1 MIIIFLP
8 VCIFCA
14 FLWGYIPRVFSEA
27 HFRDSFYGYRI
38 KFEFIFNAEKYFDG
52 KPKGD
57 FSLYKDFEFDEETS
71 YEISK
76 SICESFNLYISE
88 HFPSNDGKYNLGFC
102 MVQTCYRRWK
112 YESVPVYGCRL
123 IWGYKLKGPKQA
135 IITED
140 GEEYKVKMRFPA
152 NSREII
158 LDFLADYRLKQFKK
172 DKDEQDKV
180 KDKDGR
186 LGVGVAHDLGQSDD
200 VGPAGDVAQD
210 LDLALQAR
218 LLHGPHD
225 LDDAA
230 RPRVAVDRLEHLA
243 VLALSDLGFFVFV
256 FCFFV
261 VVGFV
266 GGDFWVERRQGGK
279 AWRLQAHTSQLF
291 FQKKNGAK
299 NSPGRAPRTCPG
311 SPTRRRRRR
320 SSTLAAETPPRRRT
334 AARPSGTRC
343 AAAPTLGTASSAPFR
358 TLLLA
363 LSAAAILVS
372 LSALYL

>member
-1 MIIIFLP
+1 M
-8 VCIFCA
+8 
-14 FLWGYIPRVFSEA
+14 VFSEA

-76 SICESFNLYISE
+76 SIRESFNLYISE
-88 HFPSNDGKYNLGFC
+88 HFPSNYGKYNLGFC

-152 NSREII
+152 NSREFI

-180 KDKDGR
+180 KYKGEDEGDEKNE
-186 LGVGVAHDLGQSDD
+186 DD
-200 VGPAGDVAQD
+200 EDEEQEQEKVEGKKVV
-210 LDLALQAR
+210 
-218 LLHGPHD
+218 
-225 LDDAA
+225 LDDIKSIRNYLDENLEFGTFGSA
-230 RPRVAVDRLEHLA
+230 R
-243 VLALSDLGFFVFV
+243 
-256 FCFFV
+256 
-261 VVGFV
+261 
-266 GGDFWVERRQGGK
+266 
-279 AWRLQAHTSQLF
+279 
-291 FQKKNGAK
+291 
-299 NSPGRAPRTCPG
+299 
-311 SPTRRRRRR
+311 
-320 SSTLAAETPPRRRT
+320 
-334 AARPSGTRC
+334 
-343 AAAPTLGTASSAPFR
+343 
-358 TLLLA
+358 
-363 LSAAAILVS
+363 I
-372 LSALYL
+372 YL